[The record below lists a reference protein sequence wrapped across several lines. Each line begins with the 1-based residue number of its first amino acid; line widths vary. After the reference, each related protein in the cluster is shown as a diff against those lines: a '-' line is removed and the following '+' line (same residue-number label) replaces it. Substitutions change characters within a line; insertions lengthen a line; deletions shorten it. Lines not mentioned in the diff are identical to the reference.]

1 MKAKLYVILGSHACR
16 TAMLMLEHKGID
28 YERVELPTGMHPFL
42 LPLRGFGS
50 NPESFRQVD
59 DDRPHRMLGMLDR
72 LGTVPSLQIDGQ
84 RIKTNRAIARFIEE
98 LRPEPPL
105 FPADQEHRQAV
116 EQAER
121 WGDEVFQMTARRL
134 LLAARL
140 QGRDSLINRGDDG
153 RLGPLLFRS
162 QRTRLAAT
170 LGIAR
175 IFGADGAALNE
186 LPRALPAMLDRVDGW
201 IESGVL
207 GGDQLNAAD
216 FMIATSWALLTYRRD
231 LRPELE
237 GRPAMRLVDRLLP
250 EPGLMPG
257 SAPSARL
264 STR

>member
-1 MKAKLYVILGSHACR
+1 
-16 TAMLMLEHKGID
+16 
-28 YERVELPTGMHPFL
+28 
-42 LPLRGFGS
+42 
-50 NPESFRQVD
+50 
-59 DDRPHRMLGMLDR
+59 
-72 LGTVPSLQIDGQ
+72 
-84 RIKTNRAIARFIEE
+84 
-98 LRPEPPL
+98 
-105 FPADQEHRQAV
+105 
-116 EQAER
+116 
-121 WGDEVFQMTARRL
+121 MTARRL

-175 IFGADGAALNE
+175 IFGADGEAVNE
-186 LPRALPAMLDRVDGW
+186 MPRVLPAMLDRVDGW

-216 FMIATSWALLTYRRD
+216 FMIVTSWALLTYRRD

-250 EPGLMPG
+250 EPGLTPD

-264 STR
+264 SAG